1 VHGNQAQKAAR
12 QLNLAAGART
22 LLVWAKRMRGKD
34 ATAQLTNWYSSRPIT
49 LDDSDANSGMK
60 SEAPGVVREDLG
72 QLEK

>member
-1 VHGNQAQKAAR
+1 M
-12 QLNLAAGART
+12 
-22 LLVWAKRMRGKD
+22 WAKRMRGKD
-34 ATAQLTNWYSSRPIT
+34 ATAQLTNWFSSRPIT